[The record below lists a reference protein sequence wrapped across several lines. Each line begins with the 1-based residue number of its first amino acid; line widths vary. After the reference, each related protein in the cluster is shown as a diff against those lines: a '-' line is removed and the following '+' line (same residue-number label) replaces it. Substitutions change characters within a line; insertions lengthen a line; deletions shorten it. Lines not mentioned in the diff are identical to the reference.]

1 MTNINEPNRLIV
13 EFFNVSRFFTVKGI
27 YDVWSTD
34 YDNYS
39 LVYSCKSFLG
49 FLKVESAW
57 ILGRKKQLD
66 EETVKKLKGIL
77 KDKGINVKQ
86 FTQTKQICD
95 SV

>member
-1 MTNINEPNRLIV
+1 MPNINEPNRLIV

-49 FLKVESAW
+49 ILKVESAW

-95 SV
+95 NV